1 MKSLFEY
8 TDKLNKPYECFF
20 LDMKKEWLPVQPH
33 WHYFMEILYVT
44 RGTALMYQNEQSYI
58 VNEGDL
64 IVFLPSV
71 VHSVHAV
78 SDAPLQYYVLKFDL
92 SQLDSSA
99 SLTGG
104 SWNYSALFNNAIN
117 NEQADIYF
125 PEEILHSLPVQ
136 SLFDDCVREMQNMQ
150 YGYQM
155 ILQSK
160 VKELLTW
167 LLRIWRDDG
176 FDTDCYFSSLT
187 KENTIYTITEYIDR
201 HACENIRVE
210 DIAALCHMSYS
221 HFAKNFREI
230 YGQSCKKYIE
240 FIRLC
245 KVEDMLLF
253 TNFDLNYISQETG
266 YADCSHLI
274 RSFKEKYGVSP
285 HQYRRQHSSP
295 GIFRALRPWGYAGR
309 AKARAADTLTL
320 RSSDIKRR
328 IAYEKEDPDA
338 SGGCVPPERRTQRMR
353 RQQHS
358 RDAGEQSGR
367 QHHCGPEHQHGS

>member
-1 MKSLFEY
+1 
-8 TDKLNKPYECFF
+8 
-20 LDMKKEWLPVQPH
+20 
-33 WHYFMEILYVT
+33 
-44 RGTALMYQNEQSYI
+44 MYQNEQSYI
-58 VNEGDL
+58 VTEGDM

-125 PEEILHSLPVQ
+125 PEEILHSLPIQ
-136 SLFDDCVREMQNMQ
+136 SLFDDCVHEMQNMQ

-160 VKELLTW
+160 VRELLTW
-167 LLRIWRDDG
+167 MLRIWRNNG
-176 FDTDCYFSSLT
+176 FDTDCYFTPLA

-210 DIAALCHMSYS
+210 DIATLCHMSYS

-295 GIFRALRPWGYAGR
+295 
-309 AKARAADTLTL
+309 
-320 RSSDIKRR
+320 
-328 IAYEKEDPDA
+328 
-338 SGGCVPPERRTQRMR
+338 
-353 RQQHS
+353 RQNH
-358 RDAGEQSGR
+358 
-367 QHHCGPEHQHGS
+367 

>member
-20 LDMKKEWLPVQPH
+20 SDMKKEWLPVQPH

-58 VNEGDL
+58 VTEGDM

-99 SLTGG
+99 SLTSGN
-104 SWNYSALFNNAIN
+104 WNYSALFNNAIN

-125 PEEILHSLPVQ
+125 PEEVLHFLPVQ

-160 VKELLTW
+160 VRELLTW
-167 LLRIWRDDG
+167 MLRIWRNNG
-176 FDTDCYFSSLT
+176 FDTDCYFTPLA

-295 GIFRALRPWGYAGR
+295 
-309 AKARAADTLTL
+309 
-320 RSSDIKRR
+320 
-328 IAYEKEDPDA
+328 
-338 SGGCVPPERRTQRMR
+338 
-353 RQQHS
+353 RQNH
-358 RDAGEQSGR
+358 
-367 QHHCGPEHQHGS
+367 

>member
-1 MKSLFEY
+1 
-8 TDKLNKPYECFF
+8 
-20 LDMKKEWLPVQPH
+20 
-33 WHYFMEILYVT
+33 
-44 RGTALMYQNEQSYI
+44 
-58 VNEGDL
+58 
-64 IVFLPSV
+64 
-71 VHSVHAV
+71 
-78 SDAPLQYYVLKFDL
+78 
-92 SQLDSSA
+92 
-99 SLTGG
+99 
-104 SWNYSALFNNAIN
+104 
-117 NEQADIYF
+117 
-125 PEEILHSLPVQ
+125 
-136 SLFDDCVREMQNMQ
+136 MQNMQ

-210 DIAALCHMSYS
+210 DIATLCHMSYS

-285 HQYRRQHSSP
+285 HQYRRQHS
-295 GIFRALRPWGYAGR
+295 
-309 AKARAADTLTL
+309 
-320 RSSDIKRR
+320 
-328 IAYEKEDPDA
+328 A
-338 SGGCVPPERRTQRMR
+338 SGQD
-353 RQQHS
+353 H
-358 RDAGEQSGR
+358 
-367 QHHCGPEHQHGS
+367 

>member
-58 VNEGDL
+58 VTEGDM

-160 VKELLTW
+160 VKELLTCCFASGAMTGS
-167 LLRIWRDDG
+167 I
-176 FDTDCYFSSLT
+176 LT
-187 KENTIYTITEYIDR
+187 VIFL
-201 HACENIRVE
+201 H
-210 DIAALCHMSYS
+210 S
-221 HFAKNFREI
+221 
-230 YGQSCKKYIE
+230 QKK
-240 FIRLC
+240 
-245 KVEDMLLF
+245 
-253 TNFDLNYISQETG
+253 
-266 YADCSHLI
+266 I
-274 RSFKEKYGVSP
+274 RSIPS
-285 HQYRRQHSSP
+285 QN
-295 GIFRALRPWGYAGR
+295 
-309 AKARAADTLTL
+309 TLTVTPAKT
-320 RSSDIKRR
+320 S
-328 IAYEKEDPDA
+328 
-338 SGGCVPPERRTQRMR
+338 V
-353 RQQHS
+353 
-358 RDAGEQSGR
+358 
-367 QHHCGPEHQHGS
+367 

>member
-1 MKSLFEY
+1 
-8 TDKLNKPYECFF
+8 
-20 LDMKKEWLPVQPH
+20 
-33 WHYFMEILYVT
+33 
-44 RGTALMYQNEQSYI
+44 
-58 VNEGDL
+58 
-64 IVFLPSV
+64 
-71 VHSVHAV
+71 
-78 SDAPLQYYVLKFDL
+78 
-92 SQLDSSA
+92 
-99 SLTGG
+99 
-104 SWNYSALFNNAIN
+104 
-117 NEQADIYF
+117 
-125 PEEILHSLPVQ
+125 
-136 SLFDDCVREMQNMQ
+136 MQNMQ

-295 GIFRALRPWGYAGR
+295 
-309 AKARAADTLTL
+309 
-320 RSSDIKRR
+320 
-328 IAYEKEDPDA
+328 
-338 SGGCVPPERRTQRMR
+338 
-353 RQQHS
+353 RQNH
-358 RDAGEQSGR
+358 
-367 QHHCGPEHQHGS
+367 

>member
-1 MKSLFEY
+1 
-8 TDKLNKPYECFF
+8 
-20 LDMKKEWLPVQPH
+20 
-33 WHYFMEILYVT
+33 
-44 RGTALMYQNEQSYI
+44 MYQNEQSHI
-58 VNEGDL
+58 VTEGDL

-92 SQLDSSA
+92 GQLDSST
-99 SLTGG
+99 SFTGG
-104 SWNYSALFNNAIN
+104 NWNFSALFGNAIN
-117 NEQADIYF
+117 NEHADIYF
-125 PEEILHSLPVQ
+125 PEEVLRSLPIQ

-160 VKELLTW
+160 IRELLSW

-176 FDTDCYFSSLT
+176 FDTDCSFTPLA

-274 RSFKEKYGVSP
+274 RSFKEKYGISP
-285 HQYRRQHSSP
+285 HQYRRQHS
-295 GIFRALRPWGYAGR
+295 I
-309 AKARAADTLTL
+309 
-320 RSSDIKRR
+320 
-328 IAYEKEDPDA
+328 
-338 SGGCVPPERRTQRMR
+338 SGQD
-353 RQQHS
+353 H
-358 RDAGEQSGR
+358 
-367 QHHCGPEHQHGS
+367 

>member
-1 MKSLFEY
+1 M
-8 TDKLNKPYECFF
+8 
-20 LDMKKEWLPVQPH
+20 
-33 WHYFMEILYVT
+33 
-44 RGTALMYQNEQSYI
+44 TA
-58 VNEGDL
+58 
-64 IVFLPSV
+64 
-71 VHSVHAV
+71 VHSTGQKGGIYMAAGKNLV
-78 SDAPLQYYVLKFDL
+78 PG
-92 SQLDSSA
+92 SA
-99 SLTGG
+99 QMLLLRLL
-104 SWNYSALFNNAIN
+104 A
-117 NEQADIYF
+117 ERD
-125 PEEILHSLPVQ
+125 
-136 SLFDDCVREMQNMQ
+136 M

-160 VKELLTW
+160 VRELLTW

-295 GIFRALRPWGYAGR
+295 
-309 AKARAADTLTL
+309 
-320 RSSDIKRR
+320 
-328 IAYEKEDPDA
+328 
-338 SGGCVPPERRTQRMR
+338 
-353 RQQHS
+353 RQNH
-358 RDAGEQSGR
+358 
-367 QHHCGPEHQHGS
+367 